1 MTAPLRAALLPAA
14 YEQAHTVP
22 QLLRVS
28 HWGLSRGLIAMPACL
43 QAAYHG
49 VPIMALPGRVPD
61 QGDSAAKAARLGFC
75 LPVIIGKNF
84 SAAAVRDSLLRI
96 LHEPQFRANAALVSR
111 RMRARRRTPTQ
122 EAAGDS
128 A

>member
-1 MTAPLRAALLPAA
+1 
-14 YEQAHTVP
+14 
-22 QLLRVS
+22 
-28 HWGLSRGLIAMPACL
+28 MPI
-43 QAAYHG
+43 
-49 VPIMALPGRVPD
+49 VALPGRVPD

-84 SAAAVRDSLLRI
+84 SAAAVRGSLLRI
-96 LHEPQFRANAALVSR
+96 LREPQFRENAALVSR

-122 EAAGDS
+122 EAAGVRVAQGGRFVCLRLWWQCVSDREPAKWPQS